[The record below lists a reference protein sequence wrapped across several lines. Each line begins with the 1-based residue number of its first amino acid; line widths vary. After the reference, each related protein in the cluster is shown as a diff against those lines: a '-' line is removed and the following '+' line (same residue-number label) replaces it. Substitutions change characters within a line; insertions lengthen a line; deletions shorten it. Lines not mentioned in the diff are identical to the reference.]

1 MATWKKVIVSGSDA
15 ALKSIGLGTADPT
28 GTAGEVSASGKI
40 YATTAEQTGQ
50 ATYNVVIKG
59 PNGEFMHTASNAIS
73 PALNALTIGSGL
85 SASVAS
91 PNGQSYDGT
100 YDVTLVF
107 DSASAAGDGLTT
119 TSTAGELTI
128 QRQSNSNLTLGANGL
143 GVDSGSL
150 VDATKGL
157 AAGNGTNNIGINAG
171 SGLGFS
177 NTGLLT
183 ASFQAGAALSAGNG
197 ILIVDSSAPNTGTT
211 YTGENARVV
220 KVDSASLA
228 GDGLA
233 AGNGTNDIQLKNVG
247 NLTADTV
254 LKWDNSNKQL
264 VDSTI
269 TQNGSAIALG
279 TSSETV
285 TIAGNLIV
293 QGDATFS
300 DADTLRIKDDFITL
314 ASGSPSATAF
324 GIIGQQGTGN
334 TDGVGWVYDTAGSW
348 IQTTDANPQG
358 AGSQGTTVGRAGLN
372 IDSTRA
378 SATTAQEKDGNIIIE
393 SGDIYIYT
401 A

>member
-1 MATWKKVIVSGSDA
+1 MADWKKVIVSGSDA

-28 GTAGEVSASGKI
+28 GTAGEVSASGKV

-73 PALNALTIGSGL
+73 PALDALTIGSGL
-85 SASVAS
+85 SASVDS
-91 PNGQSYDGT
+91 PNGQSYNGT
-100 YDVTLVF
+100 NDVTLVF
-107 DSASAAGDGLTT
+107 DSASVAGDGLTT

-128 QRQSNSNLTLGANGL
+128 QRQSNSNLTLSANGL

-177 NTGLLT
+177 DAGLLT

-197 ILIVDSSAPNTGTT
+197 ILIVDASAPNTGVT
-211 YTGENARVV
+211 YTGADARVV

-228 GDGLA
+228 GDGLE
-233 AGNGTNDIQLKNVG
+233 AGNGSNDIRLKNVG
-247 NLTADTV
+247 NLSPNTI
-254 LKWDNSNKQL
+254 LKWDNANKQL
-264 VDSTI
+264 ADSTI
-269 TQNGSAIALG
+269 TQTSTAIALG
-279 TSSETV
+279 TSNETV
-285 TIAGNLIV
+285 TVAGDLIV
-293 QGDATFS
+293 QGDATFQ
-300 DADTLRIKDDFITL
+300 DTENLRIADDFITL
-314 ASGSPSATAF
+314 ASGSGTGTAF
-324 GIIGQQGTGN
+324 GIIGQQGQTS
-334 TDGVGWVYDTAGSW
+334 TDGVGWIYNTSGDWV
-348 IQTTDANPQG
+348 QTTDANPLG

-372 IDSTRA
+372 IDSTVA
-378 SATTAQEKDGNIIIE
+378 SATTAQEKNGNIIIE
-393 SGDIYIYT
+393 NGDIYIY

>member
-1 MATWKKVIVSGSDA
+1 MADWKKVIVSGSDA

-28 GTAGEVSASGKI
+28 GTAGQISASGKI
-40 YATTAEQTGQ
+40 YASTTEQTGQ
-50 ATYNVVIKG
+50 ATYNVVIK
-59 PNGEFMHTASNAIS
+59 NASTGEFMHTSSNAIS
-73 PALNALTIGSGL
+73 PTLDALTIGTGL
-85 SASVAS
+85 SASVDS

-100 YDVTLVF
+100 YDATLNF
-107 DSASAAGDGLTT
+107 DAANVAGNGLTT
-119 TSTAGELTI
+119 TGTAGELAI
-128 QRQSNSNLTLGANGL
+128 QRQSNSNLSLGTVGL

-177 NTGLLT
+177 NAGLLT

-197 ILIVDSSAPNTGTT
+197 ILIVDANAPNTGTT
-211 YTGENARVV
+211 YTGADARLV

-228 GDGLA
+228 GNGLA
-233 AGNGTNDIQLKNVG
+233 AGNGSNDIQLKNVG
-247 NLTADTV
+247 NLSADTV
-254 LKWDNSNKQL
+254 LKWDNTNQQL

-269 TQNGSAIALG
+269 SQDGTDIALG
-279 TSSETV
+279 SASETV
-285 TIAGNLIV
+285 TILGNLIV
-293 QGDATFS
+293 QGEATFQ

-314 ASGSPSATAF
+314 ASGSGTGTAF

-334 TDGVGWVYDTAGSW
+334 TDGVGWIYNGSGEW
-348 IQTTDANPQG
+348 VQTTAANPLG
-358 AGSQGTTVGRAGLN
+358 AGTQGTTVGRAGLN

-393 SGDIYIYT
+393 NGDIYIY